1 MKNQRFKTKCIDATV
16 SITEKEHFITLE
28 QTPENTGMFGSKI
41 ISQQFEKIESVLSKR
56 YIKLP
61 FGMRMLL

>member
-1 MKNQRFKTKCIDATV
+1 MKRFNTKCIEATI
-16 SITEKEHFITLE
+16 SFTEKEHFLTLE

-41 ISQQFEKIESVLSKR
+41 AKQQFEKIESVLGKR

-61 FGMRMLL
+61 FGVRVLI

>member
-1 MKNQRFKTKCIDATV
+1 MKRFKVKCIDATI
-16 SITEKEHFITLE
+16 SITDKEHFLTLE

-41 ISQQFEKIESVLSKR
+41 QKIQFEKIESALSKR

-61 FGMRMLL
+61 FGIRILV